1 MDSFI
6 HILIPAG
13 SHFTHNTLVYL
24 PCFEIASNKLHI
36 MCRISSF
43 FKLLQYS
50 VDMGCLCKSPMFKKK
65 NPRSFRP
72 HCLVADATVTTS
84 KRIHNSTC
92 RELPT
97 SPDACVTVGG
107 CVGGGGYLPR
117 TAWTLVGDL
126 HSNGC

>member
-65 NPRSFRP
+65 
-72 HCLVADATVTTS
+72 
-84 KRIHNSTC
+84 I
-92 RELPT
+92 
-97 SPDACVTVGG
+97 PD
-107 CVGGGGYLPR
+107 LSDH
-117 TAWTLVGDL
+117 TAWWQMPLSPPRNAFTTAPAVNYPPHLTPV
-126 HSNGC
+126 